1 MKIVVMG
8 GAGRVGASLSEIL
21 RNQGHSVTAA
31 SRRTGVDVLTGE
43 GLPQALMGA
52 DVVVDVLNSPSFD
65 DETALAFF
73 EASTR
78 RLLDLEADAGV
89 KHHVALSIVG
99 AERLVRNGY
108 FRAKLEQEQRVE
120 GAGLPFS
127 ILRATQ
133 FFEFLDAI
141 VDDAGGADEVRLAP
155 ARVQPIA
162 AADVA
167 FALAQI
173 AVSRPT
179 NAIVEVAGPESWRLD
194 EIVRAFLSAKGDP
207 RPVTPDPDALYFG
220 TRLGDETLM
229 AGSVPRF
236 GHTEFDAWLRRWVRE
251 HSPAL
256 ATVVS

>member
-8 GAGRVGASLSEIL
+8 GAGRVGAGLSQIL
-21 RNQGHSVTAA
+21 VNQGHAVTAA
-31 SRRTGVDVLTGE
+31 SRRTGVNVLTGE
-43 GLPQALMGA
+43 GLPQVLLGA

-65 DETALAFF
+65 DETALSFF
-73 EASTR
+73 ETSTR
-78 RLLDLEADAGV
+78 RLLDLEAEAGV

-99 AERLVRNGY
+99 AERLARNGY
-108 FRAKLEQEQRVE
+108 FRAKLSQELQVE

-141 VDDAGGADEVRLAP
+141 VDDVGGRDEVRVAP

-179 NAIVEVAGPESWRLD
+179 HAIVEVAGPEAWRLD
-194 EIVRAFLSAKGDP
+194 EIVRSFLSAKGDP
-207 RPVTPDPDALYFG
+207 RPVVPDPDALYFG
-220 TRLGDETLM
+220 TSLNDETLM

-256 ATVVS
+256 ATAVS